1 MTALYIDTERK
12 CCSHVK
18 KVITNMV
25 RKAHNILP
33 KFWQNVDALQMYI
46 TVSVKLVDLY
56 LQKETNTRKRPP
68 RNCNPM
74 QQNLN
79 Y

>member
-1 MTALYIDTERK
+1 MQRFL
-12 CCSHVK
+12 
-18 KVITNMV
+18 
-25 RKAHNILP
+25 
-33 KFWQNVDALQMYI
+33 VDALQMYI

-79 Y
+79 YRSCSLITVSNDIINLTITLPNE